1 MKPLAVELHLL
12 KEAADS
18 KVHQRQV
25 DPLGL
30 FYQLQEE
37 LNAKYTDEDF
47 SSLLTSEM
55 KRLTSKLREFMHN
68 LTSVGQGDQGVL
80 LEIFWRQVVKLVD
93 FSLGLHETTL
103 FKKISAVQTSFSSKI
118 STQRRRMTLQ
128 GDSVLQDNIKLRSE
142 VAALQ
147 DQVKALSSKLEEV
160 KQENYELVRE
170 KISVETGFSRA
181 AQLTSMSELLWKIDR
196 YISESEAEHANLAD
210 IMVGLHEVI
219 KASKN
224 ESGEKSFTD
233 KATQTLWTVKQSPL
247 PMRHTPLVSDHEFYD
262 LFHLEGLQ
270 PNGFIGLDSLEQ
282 VLRSANTARDF
293 NFNLTVQLLRKHTKL
308 ELISASLIEVFKQ
321 VKPNSSREWVFHQ
334 LMFLERHLPVQAL
347 KYIQTLLLQLDSLGA
362 QDLVAF
368 SEVEGLVTQIFSQDL
383 QAAAEVFSSLEA
395 ADLTLPEPPEDLQV
409 LMQERVETEAQP
421 YVLFL
426 WTRLNYTLKRK
437 KTSWRNVLNLAD
449 LNEHGSVKITHLARL
464 LRTKLQMLVT
474 DREVFIFCRVFRPV
488 AGRISREEALKV
500 HFKTTPDFAV
510 SKFGV
515 LKAALKKWSDR
526 LDATFKERVPILSE
540 SLDDYL
546 SRVKLLS
553 PNS

>member
-1 MKPLAVELHLL
+1 MEFSNKMERKSVTRSTTPYLHSPDKGVKHRRKLTLRQSMFNIELEPSTRVQSRSSSRLHRGQTARKDLSQVSQDLSVQEVKAFEVHLRSREQQDLSDFIRQLTAMKPLTEELHLL

-25 DPLGL
+25 DPLGQ
-30 FYQLQEE
+30 FYQLLEE
-37 LNAKYTDEDF
+37 LSVKYTDEDL

-93 FSLGLHETTL
+93 FSLGLHEITL
-103 FKKISAVQTSFSSKI
+103 FKKMSAVQTSLSSEI
-118 STQRRRMTLQ
+118 SAQRRRMTLQ
-128 GDSVLQDNIKLRSE
+128 GDSVLKDNIKLRSE
-142 VAALQ
+142 VATLQ

-170 KISVETGFSRA
+170 KISVETGYSRA

-196 YISESEAEHANLAD
+196 YISESEAEHAKLAD

-219 KASKN
+219 KASKH
-224 ESGEKSFTD
+224 ESGEKSFID

-270 PNGFIGLDSLEQ
+270 PNSFIGLDSLEQ

-334 LMFLERHLPVQAL
+334 LMFLERPLPVEAL
-347 KYIQTLLLQLDSLGA
+347 KYIQTLLLQLDSLGPH
-362 QDLVAF
+362 DLVAF
-368 SEVEGLVTQIFSQDL
+368 SELEGLVTQIFSQDL
-383 QAAAEVFSSLEA
+383 QATAEVFSSLEA
-395 ADLTLPEPPEDLQV
+395 TDITLPEC
-409 LMQERVETEAQP
+409 
-421 YVLFL
+421 
-426 WTRLNYTLKRK
+426 
-437 KTSWRNVLNLAD
+437 
-449 LNEHGSVKITHLARL
+449 
-464 LRTKLQMLVT
+464 LRTYRFLCR
-474 DREVFIFCRVFRPV
+474 RELRQ
-488 AGRISREEALKV
+488 K
-500 HFKTTPDFAV
+500 
-510 SKFGV
+510 
-515 LKAALKKWSDR
+515 
-526 LDATFKERVPILSE
+526 
-540 SLDDYL
+540 
-546 SRVKLLS
+546 LS
-553 PNS
+553 PTFSSCGFD